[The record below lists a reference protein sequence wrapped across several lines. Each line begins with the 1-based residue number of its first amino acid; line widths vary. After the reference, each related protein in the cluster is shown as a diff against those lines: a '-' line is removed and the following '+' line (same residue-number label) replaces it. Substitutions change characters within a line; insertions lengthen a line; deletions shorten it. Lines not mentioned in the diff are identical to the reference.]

1 MANIKYSDLLYEVL
15 PSLTGGAPDPTIE
28 QAIKRTVI
36 DFCSRSWVWKYLA
49 EPIDVLAGVSAYDLE
64 PEASSDITMVM
75 NVAYDGSNLTNKST
89 DWLDQNTPGWRT
101 VQETPRYFTQVDTEQ
116 IILAGVPNS
125 TLRGALL
132 VTAALQPS
140 YTSKDFPKWIFNQHQ
155 SALTDGALY
164 RLMLI
169 PGKPWTDLQTGAD
182 RRSTF
187 EAAIGNA
194 RSSAVMGLGRAATRT
209 TAQH

>member
-1 MANIKYSDLLYEVL
+1 MANIKYSDLLDEVL
-15 PSLTGGAPDPTIE
+15 QTLMEGAPHPTIE

-36 DFCSRSWVWKYLA
+36 DFCARSWVWKFLA
-49 EPIDVLAGVSAYDLE
+49 EPMDVLAGVSTYELE
-64 PEASSDITMVM
+64 PEVSSDITMVM
-75 NVAYDGSNLTNKST
+75 NVAYDGKNLTNKSP

-140 YTSKDFPKWIFNQHQ
+140 NTSKDFPKWLFNQHRD
-155 SALTDGALY
+155 ALATGALS
-164 RLMLI
+164 RLMLM
-169 PGKPWTDLQTGAD
+169 PGKPWTDLPTGSD
-182 RRSTF
+182 LRSTF
-187 EAAIGNA
+187 ESTIGNA
-194 RSSAVMGLGRAATRT
+194 RANAVMGLGRAATRT